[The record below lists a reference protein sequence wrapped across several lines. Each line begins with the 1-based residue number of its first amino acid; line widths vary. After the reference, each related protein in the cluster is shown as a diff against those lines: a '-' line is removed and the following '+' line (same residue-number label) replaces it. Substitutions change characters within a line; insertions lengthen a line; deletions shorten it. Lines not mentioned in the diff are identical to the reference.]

1 MAPIEEDGEGG
12 GSETIPTFDRRQ
24 APAMSGCDSPS
35 FEIEDEYEKLVIRMN
50 PPRVSVDNSTR
61 KKATLIKVDSINKHG
76 SLLEVVQVLIDLNL
90 VIKRAYISSD
100 GEWFMDVFHVVDQE
114 GNKLYDSQV
123 IERIQQERSLS
134 SRAVSFPSMRQSVGI
149 QSASKHISIELIG
162 RDRPG
167 LLSEIFAV
175 LTDLK
180 CNTVAAEVWTHN
192 SRMASVIYITDESTG
207 GPIDDSDRL
216 AKIKHLLRYVLK
228 GNKDKQSAKSAIS
241 IGATHAER
249 RLHQMMYDDRDY
261 DRNESAA
268 EASCADKIK
277 LVVTVENCVER
288 GYTAVYVRSKDRP
301 KLLFDTVCTLTD
313 MEYVVFHATVIS
325 EGPQAYQEYYIRHV
339 DGLPV
344 SSEGEKQ
351 RLIRCLEAAINR
363 RSTEGLRL
371 ELCSEDR
378 IGLLS
383 DVTRIFR
390 ENGLSV
396 VRAEVSTRESQAMN
410 VFYVTDA
417 SGSPVQS
424 RTVEA
429 VRNEIGETVLCV
441 KDEDSSKSAL
451 QDGGRFSLGNLFRS
465 RSEKLLYNLGLLK
478 SSS

>member
-1 MAPIEEDGEGG
+1 
-12 GSETIPTFDRRQ
+12 
-24 APAMSGCDSPS
+24 
-35 FEIEDEYEKLVIRMN
+35 
-50 PPRVSVDNSTR
+50 
-61 KKATLIKVDSINKHG
+61 
-76 SLLEVVQVLIDLNL
+76 
-90 VIKRAYISSD
+90 
-100 GEWFMDVFHVVDQE
+100 
-114 GNKLYDSQV
+114 
-123 IERIQQERSLS
+123 
-134 SRAVSFPSMRQSVGI
+134 
-149 QSASKHISIELIG
+149 
-162 RDRPG
+162 
-167 LLSEIFAV
+167 
-175 LTDLK
+175 
-180 CNTVAAEVWTHN
+180 
-192 SRMASVIYITDESTG
+192 
-207 GPIDDSDRL
+207 
-216 AKIKHLLRYVLK
+216 
-228 GNKDKQSAKSAIS
+228 
-241 IGATHAER
+241 
-249 RLHQMMYDDRDY
+249 MMYDDRDY

-268 EASCADKIK
+268 EASAEKIK
-277 LVVTVENCVER
+277 LVVTLENCIER

-313 MEYVVFHATVIS
+313 MQYVVFHATVIS
-325 EGPQAYQEYYIRHV
+325 EGPEAYQEYYIRHV

-371 ELCSEDR
+371 ELCSKDR

-424 RTVEA
+424 HIVEA

-441 KDEDSSKSAL
+441 KDEDSTKSAL
-451 QDGGRFSLGNLFRS
+451 QDGGRFSFGNLFRS

-478 SSS
+478 SS